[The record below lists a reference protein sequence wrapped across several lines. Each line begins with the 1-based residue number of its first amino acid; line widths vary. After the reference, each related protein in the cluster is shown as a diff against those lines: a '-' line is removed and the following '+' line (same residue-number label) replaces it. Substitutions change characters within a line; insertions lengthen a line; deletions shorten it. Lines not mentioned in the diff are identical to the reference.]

1 VRGKASVKSMRQ
13 LFHPCAPDFIANIC
27 KASCCRSST
36 DPTGIAVTVTGLTE
50 AQRIEKR
57 GGTVDRQTWRIQP
70 VNKRCPFQDPETH
83 LCTIHDD
90 DEPFGCIASP
100 FTITNRGTL
109 IVRNRYRLLRC
120 YRAPGAI
127 EVYRAH
133 RRSLNVILG
142 NDQAA
147 ELTAYLDAGGSDD
160 YPLDIDDRI
169 AGWLLDKS
177 ERSKPAE
184 VV

>member
-1 VRGKASVKSMRQ
+1 MRQ